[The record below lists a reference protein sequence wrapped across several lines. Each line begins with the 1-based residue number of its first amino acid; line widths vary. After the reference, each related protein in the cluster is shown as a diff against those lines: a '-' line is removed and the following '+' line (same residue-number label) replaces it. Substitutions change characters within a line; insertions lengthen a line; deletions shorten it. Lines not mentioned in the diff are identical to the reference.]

1 MEVSFYHKVEAR
13 SVAAN
18 HPSLWNLG
26 RRFESSRAY
35 HLIFFSDLWLMNM
48 PVRIFVAGD
57 LHIPSRATMI
67 HPKFIDILKSEKWD
81 YVVLTGDL
89 TIPEVLDYYVQF
101 VKEPENLI
109 VCRGN
114 MDQIYLP
121 EKPIFEVNNIK
132 IGVFHG
138 SGIYPRSDIPQL
150 KQVADEMNVKILL
163 TGHSHLRLIHEDS
176 EHLILN
182 PGTSS
187 GASGGSSWTV
197 DTGILILTISSED
210 MIEIESYYLSNK
222 GKLKYQKE

>member
-1 MEVSFYHKVEAR
+1 MS
-13 SVAAN
+13 
-18 HPSLWNLG
+18 
-26 RRFESSRAY
+26 
-35 HLIFFSDLWLMNM
+35 
-48 PVRIFVAGD
+48 VRIFVAGD

-67 HPKFIDILKSEKWD
+67 HPKFLDILKSEKWD
-81 YVVLTGDL
+81 YIVITGDL

-101 VKEPENLI
+101 VKDPKNLV

-138 SGIYPRSDIPQL
+138 SGIYPRGDIPQL
-150 KQVADEMNVKILL
+150 KQVADEMKVKVLL
-163 TGHSHLRLIHEDS
+163 TGHSHLRLVHEDR
-176 EHLILN
+176 EHILLN

-197 DTGILILTISSED
+197 DTGIIILTITSEKR
-210 MIEIESYYLSNK
+210 IEIDSYFLSGK
-222 GKLKYQKE
+222 GKLKQKKEKY